1 MLLKLSDIVTRADEL
16 IKQATD
22 LLQTQKYSQVSH
34 SSYVDEGSFRSIR
47 AAILSF
53 LLGTF
58 GKEHPYYEDII
69 NKAKVGYSSDL
80 ENAIGVM
87 KAARNEIAGG
97 WLIQTKTI
105 AAAEIFADFLEMAEY
120 LLSEGYKDASA
131 VIVGSVLE
139 EHLRQLC
146 QANSIDTE
154 LLSGGKKTPKKADAM
169 NADLAKAGVYGKLEQ
184 KSVTAWLDL
193 RNQAAHG
200 KYSAYNTDQVRM
212 MCQGVLEFANR
223 VKP

>member
-1 MLLKLSDIVTRADEL
+1 MKLSDIVARADDL

-22 LLQTQKYSQVSH
+22 LLQTEK
-34 SSYVDEGSFRSIR
+34 SSRAHNLKYVDEGSFRSIR

-53 LLGTF
+53 LLGIF

-69 NKAKVGYSSDL
+69 DKATVGYSSDL
-80 ENAIGVM
+80 KNAIGVM
-87 KAARNEIAGG
+87 TAARNEIAGG
-97 WLIQTKTI
+97 WVIQTKTI

-154 LLSGGKKTPKKADAM
+154 LLAGRKKMPKKADAM

-184 KSVTAWLDL
+184 KNVTAWLDL
-193 RNQAAHG
+193 RNHAAHG
-200 KYSAYNTDQVRM
+200 KYNDYNTDQVSM
-212 MCQGVLEFANR
+212 MCQGVLEFASR
-223 VKP
+223 VSP